1 MQESNARVVFTIF
14 LLIVIALAV
23 IGNALTDP
31 YVTICQGDTE
41 EYYGLFITV
50 NNVDQ
55 LNNTATFTAGTS
67 GSENA
72 EFKDKKIGFY
82 GEVSGLNR
90 YGIRLLHVKRGWV
103 GVCAEFHITIHSP
116 PTD

>member
-1 MQESNARVVFTIF
+1 MQESNARVVLTIF
-14 LLIVIALAV
+14 SLIVIALAV
-23 IGNALTDP
+23 IGNALTNP
-31 YVTICQGDTE
+31 YVVICQGDTE
-41 EYYGLFITV
+41 EYYGLFVTV

-82 GEVSGLNR
+82 GEVSGSKR

-103 GVCAEFHITIHSP
+103 GGCADFHIT
-116 PTD
+116 TDFPIPK